1 VAFDLK
7 LATPQGDKSRHRISQ
22 RAVQNLSEFGG
33 GGGGVAS
40 VMQSPFLK
48 IFDDFGYDRLG
59 LSCRLRNDICQMGG
73 VGAVNGGFYILKGQG
88 IPRIDIIGNNPLVD
102 WPRFIAQVREAVLN
116 PGNIEVNPDNK
127 EVK

>member
-7 LATPQGDKSRHRISQ
+7 LANPAGDRSKHRISQ
-22 RAVQNLSEFGG
+22 RAVENLSQFGG

-40 VMQSPFLK
+40 VLQSPFLK

-73 VGAVNGGFYILKGQG
+73 VGAVNGGFYILNGAG

-102 WPRFIAQVREAVLN
+102 WPRLLAQITEAVRN
-116 PGNIEVNPDNK
+116 PGNIELK
-127 EVK
+127 